1 MIASS
6 DQKRSFVQG
15 IFNDFP
21 SSKRKSWRKRA
32 RFMVKYQTEDL
43 KPLAGTA
50 TAVNVSGNGIA
61 FEGHEP
67 LQVGSRVDMQLFIT
81 GLVRAPVRA
90 QGRVVRLAEVTSGTS
105 FLHGIAIDR
114 MDPDDRRALEEY
126 AESGSMNQILREAV
140 QRGASDVH
148 LTADRSPMFRIDGNL
163 VPADTQVLDAPVLE
177 RILMGMMSEV
187 QSQIFQHHQDVDF
200 SYTIPEGTRF
210 RVNVNIGMGN
220 VEAAFRVISSSIP
233 PWDELGLPA
242 VVQDLAKL
250 QKGLV
255 IVSGPAGSGKST
267 TLASIVDLIRRQ
279 RQCMIISI
287 EDPIEYIYASAGSGS
302 IVKQREVGVDT
313 PSFASALRHVLRQDP
328 NVILVGEIRDLDST
342 SMAITAAESGHLV
355 LTTLHTTNTIE
366 CINRIVDAYPGGQQE
381 QVRRQ
386 LASVLQGVIGQVL
399 LPRRDLKG
407 RVLATEVLI
416 VTPAVSNLIR
426 QGHMDQIQTCQES
439 GSKSGMYLLDHSLA
453 NLVRN
458 GIVEMNV
465 ARVYARNPTT
475 FAEDQKQQPRN

>member
-1 MIASS
+1 MARSS
-6 DQKRSFVQG
+6 LVHE
-15 IFNDFP
+15 NDFP
-21 SSKRKSWRKRA
+21 ASKRKSWRKRA
-32 RFMVKYQTEDL
+32 RFTVKYQTEDL
-43 KPLAGTA
+43 KPLAGIA

-61 FEGHEP
+61 FEGQEP

-90 QGRVVRLAEVTSGTS
+90 QGRVVRLAEVTAGTL

-114 MDPDDRRALEEY
+114 MEPDDRRALEQY
-126 AESGSMNQILREAV
+126 AESGSMNQILHEAV

-148 LTADRSPMFRIDGNL
+148 LTASRPPMYRIDGNL
-163 VPADTQVLDAPVLE
+163 VPADAQVLDPPALE
-177 RILMGMMSEV
+177 RILMGMMSEE
-187 QSQIFQHHQDVDF
+187 QSQVFQQHQDVDF

-242 VVQDLAKL
+242 IVQDLAKL
-250 QKGLV
+250 HKGLV

-287 EDPIEYIYASAGSGS
+287 EDPVEYIYASAGSRS

-355 LTTLHTTNTIE
+355 LTTLHTPNTIE

-381 QVRRQ
+381 QVRKQ
-386 LASVLQGVIGQVL
+386 LASVLQGVIGQIL
-399 LPRRDLKG
+399 LPRCDLKG

-426 QGHMDQIQTCQES
+426 QGHTDQIQTFQET
-439 GSKSGMYLLDHSLA
+439 GNKSGMYLLDHSLA
-453 NLVRN
+453 NLVKN
-458 GIVEMNV
+458 GLVEMNV
-465 ARVYARNPTT
+465 ARAYARNPAN
-475 FAEDQKQQPRN
+475 FAESQSQQPRN